1 MNSSVQMIIL
11 LIAACTILI
20 FLYSM
25 DIKRLVEKPNFAFW
39 PGTQL
44 DGAKSSMSIVYNDVK
59 IIRNAQM
66 SRNPSTVNDNDDSHK
81 RKIIVFIA
89 ISSHPRRLSRRTA
102 IRKTW
107 MSECKVDPE
116 SQCNFIMDTLD
127 HFGKPV
133 ANSSL
138 DIMRS
143 ESAKHDNDIIFLE
156 TFGGN
161 NMGYRMAKTMQYVMD
176 RFQIEF
182 FLRLDDD
189 HFLCYDRLIKEL
201 PQRRVENRQLYW
213 GYYWQCNEVGKNLLN
228 LYVKL
233 LEPSK

>member
-1 MNSSVQMIIL
+1 
-11 LIAACTILI
+11 
-20 FLYSM
+20 
-25 DIKRLVEKPNFAFW
+25 
-39 PGTQL
+39 
-44 DGAKSSMSIVYNDVK
+44 MSIVYDTENNDD
-59 IIRNAQM
+59 AQM
-66 SRNPSTVNDNDDSHK
+66 LRNPSTVNANDDSRK

-89 ISSHPRRLSRRTA
+89 IFSHPRRLSRRKA
-102 IRKTW
+102 IRNTW
-107 MSECKVDPE
+107 MSECKADLE

-138 DIMRS
+138 DNMRS
-143 ESAKHDNDIIFLE
+143 ESAKHDNDIIFLD

-161 NMGYRMAKTMQYVMD
+161 NHGYRMAKTMQYVMD
-176 RFQIEF
+176 RFEIEF

-201 PQRRVENRQLYW
+201 PQRAVENRQLYW

>member
-1 MNSSVQMIIL
+1 MYIDSFPL
-11 LIAACTILI
+11 LNGHQKACRK
-20 FLYSM
+20 S
-25 DIKRLVEKPNFAFW
+25 NFTFS

-44 DGAKSSMSIVYNDVK
+44 DGTKSSMSIVYDTENNDVEINRK
-59 IIRNAQM
+59 SPMLRNQ
-66 SRNPSTVNDNDDSHK
+66 STVVEGKGRFTPNNDSHK

-89 ISSHPRRLSRRTA
+89 IFSHLRRLSRRKV

-107 MSECKVDPE
+107 MFECKADPK

-127 HFGKPV
+127 HFCKPV

-138 DIMRS
+138 DILRY
-143 ESAKHDNDIIFLE
+143 ESAKHDNDIIFLG

-161 NMGYRMAKTMQYVMD
+161 NMGYRIAKTMQYVMD
-176 RFQIEF
+176 RFKIDF

-201 PQRRVENRQLYW
+201 P
-213 GYYWQCNEVGKNLLN
+213 
-228 LYVKL
+228 
-233 LEPSK
+233 